1 MHSSG
6 LYLLVGSY
14 SSFKF
19 NVIINMY
26 VPNTILLIAWIYFCR
41 SFFFLSSLVPI
52 SCDLMTIFSV
62 VFGLLFHF
70 VYVSIVF

>member
-1 MHSSG
+1 MYSSG
-6 LYLLVGSY
+6 LYLFVGSF

-19 NVIINMY
+19 KIIINMY

-41 SFFFLSSLVPI
+41 SFFFPSSLAHV
-52 SCDLMTIFSV
+52 SCDLMTVFSV

-70 VYVSIVF
+70 VSVSIVF